1 MKKILSILIC
11 LIMIAAVAVS
21 TVSADGRILFEDR
34 FDSSDNDDWIWD
46 PDVTHFEVKNGVL
59 VGDPS
64 AVVHQTQYDID
75 APVIRAWDKFS
86 CKVDVRITDYA
97 DSTSMGPGLWFRDY
111 DSTYQQKADG
121 EPDAGEIWYYDY
133 DCVSN
138 SLILSGDYFTA
149 NNLEPVKYV
158 LPEGTVKIGPDE
170 KPTTFSL
177 GWRIQPG
184 KIECYFNDQK
194 VITYTNVPMDLGM
207 TRPSPILL
215 VNHSCYVEFD
225 NFIVATVDYN
235 LFNETDTPAPVDPGN
250 NGGGQ
255 QPAGTKVVEKIETD
269 ENGETRIVTEIVA
282 DTNANN
288 PSANNGG
295 SNTGDMIVA
304 VAAVMAV
311 AAAGAIVVAKRRE
324 H

>member
-138 SLILSGDYFTA
+138 SLILSGD
-149 NNLEPVKYV
+149 
-158 LPEGTVKIGPDE
+158 
-170 KPTTFSL
+170 
-177 GWRIQPG
+177 
-184 KIECYFNDQK
+184 
-194 VITYTNVPMDLGM
+194 
-207 TRPSPILL
+207 
-215 VNHSCYVEFD
+215 
-225 NFIVATVDYN
+225 
-235 LFNETDTPAPVDPGN
+235 
-250 NGGGQ
+250 
-255 QPAGTKVVEKIETD
+255 
-269 ENGETRIVTEIVA
+269 
-282 DTNANN
+282 
-288 PSANNGG
+288 
-295 SNTGDMIVA
+295 
-304 VAAVMAV
+304 
-311 AAAGAIVVAKRRE
+311 
-324 H
+324 

>member
-1 MKKILSILIC
+1 M
-11 LIMIAAVAVS
+11 
-21 TVSADGRILFEDR
+21 
-34 FDSSDNDDWIWD
+34 
-46 PDVTHFEVKNGVL
+46 
-59 VGDPS
+59 
-64 AVVHQTQYDID
+64 
-75 APVIRAWDKFS
+75 
-86 CKVDVRITDYA
+86 
-97 DSTSMGPGLWFRDY
+97 
-111 DSTYQQKADG
+111 
-121 EPDAGEIWYYDY
+121 
-133 DCVSN
+133 
-138 SLILSGDYFTA
+138 
-149 NNLEPVKYV
+149 
-158 LPEGTVKIGPDE
+158 LPEGPVKIGPDE

-235 LFNETDTPAPVDPGN
+235 LFNEGPDDTGN
-250 NGGGQ
+250 NGGDNGNGGGQ
-255 QPAGTKVVEKIETD
+255 QPAGTKVVERIETD

-282 DTNANN
+282 DTNTNN
-288 PSANNGG
+288 PSENNGG

-311 AAAGAIVVAKRRE
+311 AAAGAIVVAKRRD

>member
-1 MKKILSILIC
+1 M
-11 LIMIAAVAVS
+11 
-21 TVSADGRILFEDR
+21 TGFG
-34 FDSSDNDDWIWD
+34 
-46 PDVTHFEVKNGVL
+46 THFEVKNGVL

-158 LPEGTVKIGPDE
+158 LPEGTVKRSRPRSLSAGE
-170 KPTTFSL
+170 FSPVRSSATL
-177 GWRIQPG
+177 TIRR
-184 KIECYFNDQK
+184 
-194 VITYTNVPMDLGM
+194 L
-207 TRPSPILL
+207 SPIRMFRWIS
-215 VNHSCYVEFD
+215 V
-225 NFIVATVDYN
+225 
-235 LFNETDTPAPVDPGN
+235 
-250 NGGGQ
+250 
-255 QPAGTKVVEKIETD
+255 
-269 ENGETRIVTEIVA
+269 
-282 DTNANN
+282 
-288 PSANNGG
+288 
-295 SNTGDMIVA
+295 
-304 VAAVMAV
+304 
-311 AAAGAIVVAKRRE
+311 
-324 H
+324 

>member
-1 MKKILSILIC
+1 MKKLIAVFIC
-11 LIMIAAVAVS
+11 LVMIAGIAIA
-21 TVSADGRILFEDR
+21 TVSADAKILFYDPFDTKKENDWLW
-34 FDSSDNDDWIWD
+34 DSSN
-46 PDVTHFEVKNGVL
+46 FYVKDGVL
-59 VGDPS
+59 MGDPTAVIHQS
-64 AVVHQTQYDID
+64 AYD
-75 APVIRAWDKFS
+75 PKYGQIRRWDTFTN
-86 CKVDVRITDYA
+86 KVDIKIVDY
-97 DSTSMGPGLWFRDY
+97 DESNFIGSGLWWRDY
-111 DSTYQQKADG
+111 NTSFEEENAGANED
-121 EPDAGEIWYYDY
+121 GEIWTYRYNYVTNSVILESDY
-133 DCVSN
+133 LTN
-138 SLILSGDYFTA
+138 KGMTA
-149 NNLEPVKYV
+149 KTYQ
-158 LPEGTVKIGPDE
+158 LPRNAVKIGPDDD
-170 KPTTFSL
+170 PTTFSL

-215 VNHSCYVEFD
+215 VNHSCYIEFD

-235 LFNETDTPAPVDPGN
+235 LFNETDILTPVDPGN

-311 AAAGAIVVAKRRE
+311 AAAGAIVAAKRRE

>member
-1 MKKILSILIC
+1 M
-11 LIMIAAVAVS
+11 
-21 TVSADGRILFEDR
+21 
-34 FDSSDNDDWIWD
+34 
-46 PDVTHFEVKNGVL
+46 
-59 VGDPS
+59 
-64 AVVHQTQYDID
+64 
-75 APVIRAWDKFS
+75 
-86 CKVDVRITDYA
+86 
-97 DSTSMGPGLWFRDY
+97 
-111 DSTYQQKADG
+111 
-121 EPDAGEIWYYDY
+121 
-133 DCVSN
+133 
-138 SLILSGDYFTA
+138 
-149 NNLEPVKYV
+149 

-215 VNHSCYVEFD
+215 VNHSCYIEFD

-235 LFNETDTPAPVDPGN
+235 LFNETDTPTPVDPGN

-255 QPAGTKVVEKIETD
+255 QPAGTKVVERIETD

-282 DTNANN
+282 DTNTNN

-295 SNTGDMIVA
+295 SNTGDMIV
-304 VAAVMAV
+304 VVMAVMAV
-311 AAAGAIVVAKRRE
+311 AAVGAIVVAKRRE